1 MESDADRLA
10 MIQSLG
16 GISIEGPR
24 CQFMGVLDLAHVG
37 VGEIPVDTVAPMVT
51 ARTSDLARAGVT
63 VGALLTAGEDQYI
76 VRSLRK
82 DGLGMTELDLE
93 IP

>member
-10 MIQSLG
+10 MLRSLG
-16 GISIEGPR
+16 GISVEGPR
-24 CQFMGVLDLAHVG
+24 CQFIGVLDLVPIG
-37 VGEIPVDTVAPMVT
+37 VGEVPVNTVAPMLT

-63 VGALLTAGEDQYI
+63 VGAQLTANEEQYI